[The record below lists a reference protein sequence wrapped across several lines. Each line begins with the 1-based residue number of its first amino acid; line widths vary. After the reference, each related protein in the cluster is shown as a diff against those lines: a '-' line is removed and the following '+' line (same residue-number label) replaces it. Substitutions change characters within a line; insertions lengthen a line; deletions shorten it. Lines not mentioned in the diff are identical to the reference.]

1 MEKREMAVLMYV
13 ASLQVYQRAALC
25 ILQPSEVSDLRG
37 PLPSKETS
45 ERIHEI
51 CSATEA
57 DHGQT
62 EPRYALSHCR
72 LVSLNEQTCKH
83 SDRKRFEPRVYESS

>member
-1 MEKREMAVLMYV
+1 MFLTDLRHELESSSEPSNSPCGIKRDEREMAVLMYV
-13 ASLQVYQRAALC
+13 ASQQVYQRAALC

-62 EPRYALSHCR
+62 EPRYHTAD
-72 LVSLNEQTCKH
+72 V
-83 SDRKRFEPRVYESS
+83 